1 MSDRGT
7 LLIVNGLFNDSLLT
21 SEVMWCMVGC
31 KQLASKLLLPI
42 FRAPYQYPLVRTLSH
57 PP

>member
-7 LLIVNGLFNDSLLT
+7 LLIVYGLFNDSVLI
-21 SEVMWCMVGC
+21 SEVMWCVVGC
-31 KQLASKLLLPI
+31 KELASKLSLPI
-42 FRAPYQYPLVRTLSH
+42 IRAPYQYPLVGTLPH

>member
-7 LLIVNGLFNDSLLT
+7 LLIVYGLFNDSVLT
-21 SEVMWCMVGC
+21 SEFMRCVVSC
-31 KQLASKLLLPI
+31 KELASQLSSPI
-42 FRAPYQYPLVRTLSH
+42 FKAPYQYPLVVTLPH